1 MSVNEAGTNNY
12 ELSAVM
18 IARHIIFRG
27 NVQGVGFRFTAVRIA
42 QRHGVAGWVRNLPD
56 GTVEMFAQGQSEDVE
71 DCLRDIQEAFR
82 GYIVRTD
89 SEQAPVEPD
98 RTDFRITY

>member
-1 MSVNEAGTNNY
+1 LSVNEAGIDNY

-56 GTVEMFAQGQSEDVE
+56 G
-71 DCLRDIQEAFR
+71 QEAFR
-82 GYIVRTD
+82 GYISGAD
-89 SEQAPVEPD
+89 SEQAPLEPD